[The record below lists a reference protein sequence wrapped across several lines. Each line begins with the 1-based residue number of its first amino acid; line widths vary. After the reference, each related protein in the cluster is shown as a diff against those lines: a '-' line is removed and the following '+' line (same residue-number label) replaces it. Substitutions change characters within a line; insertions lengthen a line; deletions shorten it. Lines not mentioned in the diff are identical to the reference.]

1 MEVQIKESNT
11 RNDVFDGKYRPYAHF
26 TAKRGWINDP
36 NGLVYYNGQY
46 HMFFQHNPVDCKWE
60 NMHWGHAVSNDLIHW
75 EEKDIVFYPDEDGT
89 VFSGSAIVDWKNVT
103 GLKQNENDVI
113 LIYYTCAGSTSEASK
128 ETFYAKSG
136 IQRGWWIDL

>member
-46 HMFFQHNPVDCKWE
+46 HMF
-60 NMHWGHAVSNDLIHW
+60 SSI
-75 EEKDIVFYPDEDGT
+75 
-89 VFSGSAIVDWKNVT
+89 
-103 GLKQNENDVI
+103 I
-113 LIYYTCAGSTSEASK
+113 LWTANGKICIGDM
-128 ETFYAKSG
+128 
-136 IQRGWWIDL
+136 Q